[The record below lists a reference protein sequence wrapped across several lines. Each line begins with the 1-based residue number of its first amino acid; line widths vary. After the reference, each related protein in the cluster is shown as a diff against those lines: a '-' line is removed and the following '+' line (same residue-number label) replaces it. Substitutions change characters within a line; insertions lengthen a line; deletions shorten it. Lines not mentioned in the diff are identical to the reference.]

1 MPFSK
6 KEEKTEMPEE
16 VVRDLPQ
23 TDKAPYRLKNI
34 EVRSAIKELQ
44 VLFLIENPEIKYT
57 SFFLA
62 MPPRRV
68 VDFKGKWDKPPKKTI
83 Q

>member
-23 TDKAPYRLKNI
+23 TDEAPYRLKNI

-44 VLFLIENPEIKYT
+44 VLFLI
-57 SFFLA
+57 
-62 MPPRRV
+62 
-68 VDFKGKWDKPPKKTI
+68 
-83 Q
+83 